1 LAFDGGASSIGRVKV
16 LRSLT
21 CVIVAVSAT
30 GCGSS
35 SRGDANLADGASAE
49 DARTTDDASGGSSD
63 APPEDAPSS
72 NDAGSGAYDA
82 YVACT
87 VDEND
92 AGTCNSIVP
101 MPLLITAICSTAEPP
116 QATGGAIVNGTYV
129 LDGYVHY
136 GYCPTTPDIAA
147 TTWSLC
153 GDAWDVSQLTPRVPT
168 NVEAGLLPPTVYDFR
183 VTVTGA
189 TVDFFQSCATASEGM
204 VTLGTRGY
212 TATAHDLTFIYVD
225 PLSASGVVTS
235 HYTRQ

>member
-1 LAFDGGASSIGRVKV
+1 MKILP
-16 LRSLT
+16 SLT
-21 CVIVAVSAT
+21 CVIVAVCAT

-35 SRGDANLADGASAE
+35 SSGDANLADGSGAE
-49 DARTTDDASGGSSD
+49 DARSADDASGGSSGGSRDD
-63 APPEDAPSS
+63 AASGDDGGSS
-72 NDAGSGAYDA
+72 AFDA

-101 MPLLITAICSTAEPP
+101 MPLLITATCSTAEPP
-116 QATGGAIVNGTYV
+116 QATGGTIVNGTYV

-153 GDAWDVSQLTPRVPT
+153 GDAWDVSQLAPRMPT
-168 NVEAGLLPPTVYDFR
+168 NVDAGLLPPVVYDFR

-189 TVDFFQSCATASEGM
+189 TVAFYQSCAATSEGN

-225 PLSASGVVTS
+225 PLSASGFVTS